1 MKQGLIRER
10 FDMAS
15 AVADHAR
22 AARGGGPKQ
31 FIRSP
36 TGRPRGA
43 DRFPSAKSGKRRSRA
58 KR

>member
-1 MKQGLIRER
+1 MKTGLIRER
-10 FDMAS
+10 FDLAS

-22 AARGGGPKQ
+22 AAQGGGPKQ

-36 TGRPRGA
+36 TGRPRA
-43 DRFPSAKSGKRRSRA
+43 VDRFPNTKSGKRRSRR

>member
-1 MKQGLIRER
+1 VKRGDLRDR
-10 FDMAS
+10 FDLAA

-22 AARGGGPKQ
+22 AAQAGGPKQ

-43 DRFPSAKSGKRRSRA
+43 DRFPGKRGLRRT
-58 KR
+58 KRG